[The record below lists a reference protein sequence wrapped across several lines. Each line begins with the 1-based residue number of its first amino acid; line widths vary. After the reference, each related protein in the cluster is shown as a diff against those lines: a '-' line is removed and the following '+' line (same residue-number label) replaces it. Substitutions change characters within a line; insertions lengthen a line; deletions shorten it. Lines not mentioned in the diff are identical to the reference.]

1 MNNAD
6 FKILIVDDERFNIE
20 VVVGFLEPEAYT
32 LSYVNSGEDA
42 LRAAFNNSFDLILLD
57 INMPG
62 IDGFTVC
69 ERLKKDAKTKEI
81 PIIFLSAQND
91 INAITRAFSIG
102 AVDYVS
108 KPFNGLELIARVHNH
123 VRIRSY
129 ILEIEAKQNKLAQLA
144 STDTLTKVANRL
156 RFISRLKQE
165 AGAVNK
171 EQSRLSLI
179 YINLDNVQKINDIY
193 GYSKGD
199 KILFSFAQML
209 KKHTRETDFLARIFG
224 AEFAIILPNTS
235 KQAAKHIAQ
244 KIKGA
249 TQQLKVVPTSLS
261 CSLGVVEYQLGESG
275 DAFLVRGEKQM
286 QEAKELGGNMVAH
299 DQK

>member
-6 FKILIVDDERFNIE
+6 FKILIVDDERFNVE
-20 VVVGFLEPEAYT
+20 VVVGFLEPEGYT

-42 LRAAFNNSFDLILLD
+42 LRAAFNHAFDLILLD

-69 ERLKKDAKTKEI
+69 ERLKNDSKTKDI

-91 INAITRAFSIG
+91 ITAITRAFSIG

-108 KPFNGLELIARVHNH
+108 KPFNGLELIARVRNH
-123 VRIRSY
+123 VRTRSY
-129 ILEIEAKQNKLAQLA
+129 ILDIEEKQNKLAQLA
-144 STDTLTKVANRL
+144 STDTLTKIPNRL
-156 RFISRLKQE
+156 RFISRLK
-165 AGAVNK
+165 K
-171 EQSRLSLI
+171 ETEGVSKESTRLSLI
-179 YINLDNVQKINDIY
+179 YINLDSVQKINDIY
-193 GYSKGD
+193 GYAKGD

-209 KKHTRETDFLARIFG
+209 KEHTRDTDFLARIFG
-224 AEFAIILPNTS
+224 AEFAIVLPNTS

-244 KIKGA
+244 KIREA
-249 TQQLKVVPTSLS
+249 TQQLKIVPTSLS
-261 CSLGVVEYQLGESG
+261 CSMGVVDYMLGESN
-275 DAFLVRGEKQM
+275 DTFLVRGEKQM
-286 QEAKELGGNMVAH
+286 KMAKELGGNMVAH